1 MLKEYVVCE
10 EYIKNKAFYSIR
22 RNTDCSSFRFK
33 ILADFDSFEE
43 ADEYINYL
51 YHPEDYF
58 DRDD

>member
-10 EYIKNKAFYSIR
+10 EYIKNKAFYSVR
-22 RNTDCSSFRFK
+22 KNTDCSSSRFK

-43 ADEYINYL
+43 ADEYIDYL
-51 YHPEDYF
+51 YHPEGYF